1 MYLLI
6 GCQQNSGLDRRIH
19 AAITTEH
26 LHSEATDDI
35 DQEASKK
42 DMFVFLFKIL
52 VMYSDKNEQVK

>member
-6 GCQQNSGLDRRIH
+6 GCQQNSDLDRRIH

-42 DMFVFLFKIL
+42 DMFVFFIQNF
-52 VMYSDKNEQVK
+52 SDVF